1 MPRQSRRLSKSKVYH
16 VMIRG
21 NEGKK
26 IFLDDDDRTRFIETL
41 RDKNKE
47 NKFSVYAYC
56 LMDNHVHLVISEGA
70 DTISKIMQRI
80 NISYAY
86 YFNKK
91 YGRKGHLFQDRF
103 KSEVIESDDYLLA
116 AIRYVHNN
124 PVKAK
129 IVIQPSAYKWSSY
142 NCYVNKDDLDKGN
155 VEKDIILEMF
165 SDDKDKAIEFFV
177 SHTNDHSQDVFLDHE
192 DDVEEGKTILSEK
205 SAKAFVEDFLKER
218 NQEVELLALAKHRNL
233 RNELISELK
242 QRSNLSVRQIAG
254 LLSVNRGVVQRR
266 KACQRTVPYKS
277 TCSAG
282 SRVAVAIPLDSGRFA
297 NSSGV

>member
-1 MPRQSRRLSKSKVYH
+1 
-16 VMIRG
+16 
-21 NEGKK
+21 
-26 IFLDDDDRTRFIETL
+26 
-41 RDKNKE
+41 
-47 NKFSVYAYC
+47 
-56 LMDNHVHLVISEGA
+56 MDNHVHLVISEGA

-266 KACQRTVPYKS
+266 KACQRAVPYKS